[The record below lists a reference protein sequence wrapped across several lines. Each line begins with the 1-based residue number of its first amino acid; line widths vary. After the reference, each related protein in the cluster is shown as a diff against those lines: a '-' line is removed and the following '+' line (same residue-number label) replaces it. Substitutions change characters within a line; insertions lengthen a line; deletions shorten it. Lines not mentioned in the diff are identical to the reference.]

1 MIPDDT
7 YPKML
12 LTTYNNINLK
22 ISRWVTSFFY
32 LVNYLLTSKV
42 FPGDWMRGLSGI
54 IRGQRCLYKWWLRP
68 RYLHN
73 SCSLQQPRCFEVA
86 LDLTIFQIGPLSL
99 DRCRLILKLSKLV
112 INNTFTGVSFLC
124 TKVLTPDFSRKF
136 LPTKFEK

>member
-12 LTTYNNINLK
+12 LTTYSNINLK
-22 ISRWVTSFFY
+22 ISNWVTSFVY
-32 LVNYLLTSKV
+32 LVNNLLTSKV

-54 IRGQRCLYKWWLRP
+54 IPGQRCLYKWWLRP

-86 LDLTIFQIGPLSL
+86 LDLTIFQIRPLLL
-99 DRCRLILKLSKLV
+99 DHLKIILKLSKLV

-136 LPTKFEK
+136 LLCKI

>member
-7 YPKML
+7 YPQML

-22 ISRWVTSFFY
+22 ISNWVTFFVY
-32 LVNYLLTSKV
+32 LVNSKV
-42 FPGDWMRGLSGI
+42 FPGDWMRGLLGI
-54 IRGQRCLYKWWLRP
+54 IPGSRCIYLSWLRP

-86 LDLTIFQIGPLSL
+86 LDLTIFEIGPLLL
-99 DRCRLILKLSKLV
+99 DPHKIILKLSRLV